1 MFFLLTEI
9 KEMGGGF
16 RDNVKGGEES
26 PKSMAAM
33 ARVGKGQTQN
43 DVPMIQ
49 QFSLSRGFKML
60 TPGEVGETI
69 ALQRQ
74 S

>member
-1 MFFLLTEI
+1 MSGVE
-9 KEMGGGF
+9 K
-16 RDNVKGGEES
+16 KAQ
-26 PKSMAAM
+26 KAWAAM